1 MSKHKIKIVYEKGLV
16 VKSIHNS
23 KDSLKKV
30 ISFLFYLKLIFQK
43 FVFKLFAFMLFG
55 T

>member
-1 MSKHKIKIVYEKGLV
+1 MFSEIHFIFKLFETKDLFCLIVLLFYRESFI

-30 ISFLFYLKLIFQK
+30 
-43 FVFKLFAFMLFG
+43 
-55 T
+55 